1 MGVYVYTMRSQVI
14 ETGGERIGVYK
25 FAYKPLRSWDEPP
38 AYARMVGQLH
48 AAASKAREK
57 NKDITLFVAGD
68 LADDRVAEG
77 LPVYEL
83 PNADAAVYDDVAFDR
98 RPVGTLVKE
107 GRRWTYRP
115 TALA

>member
-14 ETGGERIGVYK
+14 EAGGQRIGVYK
-25 FAYKPLRSWDEPP
+25 FAYKPLQGWDEPP
-38 AYARMVGQLH
+38 SYARMVWRLN
-48 AAASKAREK
+48 AAASKARAK
-57 NKDITLFVAGD
+57 NKGVTLFVAGD

-83 PNADAAVYDDVAFDR
+83 PNADAAVYDDVVFDR
-98 RPVGTLVKE
+98 PPVGSLVKE